1 MARVK
6 TKIQT
11 LILRVF
17 LGASLCLAA
26 AANAQPVGG
35 PGAPPGAGG
44 DVTPPT
50 PGETIVIRGRLVNGT
65 TGAPARAERLTLLRL
80 SEGMQPLQTLNNVG
94 PEFAFA
100 PIPVP
105 DGPHLIR
112 AEFQG
117 ESYNQMI
124 PPAPR
129 FFRVPQTLTVYDA
142 GAKRADVQI
151 TAALQVTRVQSGLRV
166 ESMYIIANQ
175 SQPAR
180 SFSTDELFVYV
191 PEGATEMRGGLRH
204 ESSQMAI
211 PLQLTP
217 SGKPGYYRL
226 GRGFRPG
233 SSELTVSYLVE
244 GEKLTDQ
251 LLHDPAGDDNSHK
264 FRIVLWRPQNARP
277 VVQGGTV
284 IQENIPGA
292 GEALRVMYPPTG
304 GVQYDFSA
312 GDFLYDGPIEE
323 INPIFDTPLKAGVG
337 LAGVTLL
344 LFLILSFAVQYG
356 RSRQRDARVD
366 RSATP

>member
-1 MARVK
+1 MTRLLPLHFR
-6 TKIQT
+6 I
-11 LILRVF
+11 LIC
-17 LGASLCLAA
+17 ASAWAASALAA
-26 AANAQPVGG
+26 QPAG
-35 PGAPPGAGG
+35 GAGG
-44 DVTPPT
+44 AQTPPA
-50 PGETIVIRGRLVNGT
+50 PGEMIVIRGRLVNGT
-65 TGAPARAERLTLLRL
+65 TGAPVRAERLTLLRL
-80 SEGMQPLQTLNNVG
+80 SEGMQPLQTLNSAG
-94 PEFAFA
+94 PDFAFA
-100 PIPVP
+100 PIPAP

-129 FFRVPQTLTVYDA
+129 FYRAPQTITVYDA

-151 TAALQVTRVQSGLRV
+151 TAALQVTKVQNGLRV

-175 SQPAR
+175 SQPRR
-180 SFSTDELFVYV
+180 SFSTDDLFVYV
-191 PEGATEMRGGLRH
+191 PTGATEVRGGLRH

-217 SGKPGYYRL
+217 SGKPGYFRL

-233 SSELTVSYLVE
+233 SSELTISYLVE
-244 GEKLTDQ
+244 GELLTDQ

-264 FRIVLWRPQNARP
+264 FRILLWRPQNARP
-277 VVQGGTV
+277 IIQGGSV
-284 IQENIPGA
+284 VQENIPGA

-304 GVQYDFSA
+304 GVRYDFSS

-344 LFLILSFAVQYG
+344 LFLILSFAVQLG
-356 RSRQRDARVD
+356 RNRRRAAQAARP
-366 RSATP
+366 AAQ

>member
-11 LILRVF
+11 LILRVC
-17 LGASLCLAA
+17 LSASLCLAA

-35 PGAPPGAGG
+35 PGVPPGAGG
-44 DVTPPT
+44 EVTPPT

-151 TAALQVTRVQSGLRV
+151 TAALQVTRVQNGLRV